1 MAIKTQEGVKKIL
14 LSGLRATV
22 VMEDGKVLDK
32 EKTTK
37 AIVAKGLGLVSFEQA
52 EIIIPESA
60 YVLAVTGTG

>member
-1 MAIKTQEGVKKIL
+1 MALKSQEGIKKIL

-22 VMEDGKVLDK
+22 VMEDGKLLDK
-32 EKTTK
+32 EKATK

-52 EIIIPESA
+52 EITIPESA

>member
-22 VMEDGKVLDK
+22 LMEDGRELDK

-37 AIVAKGLGLVSFEQA
+37 ALVAQGLGLASFEKQ
-52 EIIIPESA
+52 ESA
-60 YVLAVTGTG
+60 VPEAAYLLTVTGTG